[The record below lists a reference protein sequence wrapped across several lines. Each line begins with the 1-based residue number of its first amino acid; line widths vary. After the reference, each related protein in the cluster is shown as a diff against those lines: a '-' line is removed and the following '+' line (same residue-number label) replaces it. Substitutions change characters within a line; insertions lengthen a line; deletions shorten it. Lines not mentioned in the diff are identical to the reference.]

1 MQETTLRRSLRTA
14 CGIAGCLFLGL
25 GLLACSGP
33 GSYVWVTDL
42 PLAVAGSSDDYL
54 IRDGDTVSI
63 RVFNQEPLS
72 THARVR
78 TDGRLAMPVLGDI
91 DVRGKRPSEVR
102 AELERRL
109 KDYVNSPSVT
119 ITIDES
125 QPISVA
131 VLGEVGHGGVFPVD
145 PRVTVGYV
153 IAQAG
158 GINEFASR
166 DRIFVVRKSPQPMR
180 VRFTF
185 DEVRRGEPHAAAFV
199 LHEGDLV
206 VVE

>member
-1 MQETTLRRSLRTA
+1 MQASTARRSLGM
-14 CGIAGCLFLGL
+14 CCLAGLLCLGL
-25 GLLACSGP
+25 PGCGGP
-33 GSYVWVTDL
+33 GTYVWVTDL
-42 PLAVAGSSDDYL
+42 PLAAAASNDDYL
-54 IRDGDTVSI
+54 IREGDLVSI
-63 RVFNQEPLS
+63 RVFNQDPLS

-78 TDGRLAMPVLGDI
+78 TDGRIAMPVLGDI
-91 DVRGKRPSEVR
+91 DVRDKRPSEVK

-119 ITIDES
+119 ITIEES

-131 VLGEVGHGGVFPVD
+131 VLGEVAHGGVFPVD
-145 PRVTVGYV
+145 RRATVGYV

-158 GINEFASR
+158 GLNEFASR
-166 DRIFVVRKSPQPMR
+166 NGIFVVRKSPQPMR

>member
-1 MQETTLRRSLRTA
+1 MQESTARGSFRTT
-14 CGIAGCLFLGL
+14 CGLAGFLFLGL
-25 GLLACSGP
+25 AGCGGP
-33 GSYVWVTDL
+33 GTYIWVTDL
-42 PLAVAGSSDDYL
+42 PLAAAGTTDDYL
-54 IRDGDTVSI
+54 IREGDLVSI

-78 TDGRLAMPVLGDI
+78 SDGRLAMPVLGDI
-91 DVRGKRPSEVR
+91 DVRDKRPSEVR

-119 ITIDES
+119 ITVEES

-145 PRVTVGYV
+145 PRATVGYV

-158 GINEFASR
+158 GLNEFASR

-180 VRFTF
+180 VRFTY
-185 DEVRRGEPHAAAFV
+185 DEVRRGDPHAEAFL
-199 LHEGDLV
+199 LHQGDLV